1 MKTRNIEHLKWI
13 YGRMVHVH
21 KENENLDYMIK
32 FREIIHNEGK
42 PILYKNTCDV
52 IFEEASKIENEQ
64 CPSGLI
70 YCKTGMC
77 KKDY

>member
-13 YGRMVHVH
+13 YERMVHVH

-32 FREIIHNEGK
+32 FREIIHNEEK

-52 IFEEASKIENEQ
+52 IFEEASKIEN
-64 CPSGLI
+64 
-70 YCKTGMC
+70 
-77 KKDY
+77 